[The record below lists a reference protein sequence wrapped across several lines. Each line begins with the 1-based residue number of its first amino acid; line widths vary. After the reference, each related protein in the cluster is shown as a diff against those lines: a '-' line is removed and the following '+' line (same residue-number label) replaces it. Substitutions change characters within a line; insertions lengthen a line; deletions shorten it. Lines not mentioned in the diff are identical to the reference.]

1 MLFVFC
7 RAYEEYQ
14 VETVYESVADL
25 QFTHMASALIADT
38 RGENHVKC
46 TYANSKQL
54 ETQLVRDY
62 ARIIIRE
69 TECGV

>member
-1 MLFVFC
+1 MFFFIKIDLMLFVLY

-25 QFTHMASALIADT
+25 QFTHMASALMSDT

-46 TYANSKQL
+46 A
-54 ETQLVRDY
+54 
-62 ARIIIRE
+62 
-69 TECGV
+69 CW

>member
-1 MLFVFC
+1 MLFGLC

-25 QFTHMASALIADT
+25 QFTHMASALISDT

-46 TYANSKQL
+46 VCVYVQVQFSSTYTPISYAN
-54 ETQLVRDY
+54 T
-62 ARIIIRE
+62 
-69 TECGV
+69 